1 MSTKYFARDDL
12 KKLPKAWFNLIPY
25 REVGLMTAVYLNKEY
40 GMPYISIAPMGAVD
54 MAEWIRQIQKNVNT
68 LTLSSS
74 NKRVDYE
81 PYIDGQTRFVSQAAW
96 FSRS

>member
-1 MSTKYFARDDL
+1 MIDL

-54 MAEWIRQIQKNVNT
+54 MAEWIDRIANETSKTIVNPF
-68 LTLSSS
+68 S
-74 NKRVDYE
+74 
-81 PYIDGQTRFVSQAAW
+81 IDLKVFLLYSMN
-96 FSRS
+96 